1 MSNKIYDWRELQLQ
15 SLDLILCK
23 GKSKLSRYIQ
33 KTQEFAGADK
43 SDAEFTHVASVK
55 RPMFDDHWFDL
66 TFSNTGIFVQESTT
80 LNKFSGKKGVQLN
93 PFDLWLE
100 NYNGEVYI
108 RKLDFTRTVNFHHYD
123 DTFWYDVKNTPYE
136 SGIPG
141 GIELLLCAMR
151 LHRYIPWYTP
161 MKTKEIHCTELNS
174 NRLARHDLFECEVFP
189 NRMPPCIWPNQIEDY
204 LRCDIGGLIRIK

>member
-1 MSNKIYDWRELQLQ
+1 MSKIYDWRDMNLQ

-43 SDAEFTHVASVK
+43 ADAEFTHVAAVK
-55 RPMFDDHWFDL
+55 RPMFDSHWFDL

-80 LNKFSGKKGVQLN
+80 LNKFSGKKGVQLSH
-93 PFDLWLE
+93 FGLWLK

-108 RKLDFTRTVNFHHYD
+108 RKLDFTRSVDFHHKD
-123 DTFWYDVKNTPYE
+123 DVFWFKVKGTPYE

-141 GIELLLCAMR
+141 GIELLLCALR

-161 MKTKEIHCTELNS
+161 MKSKELHCTELNS
-174 NRLARHDLFECEVFP
+174 ERMDCHELWECQIQP
-189 NRMPPCIWPNQIEDY
+189 NRMPPHIWPSLIDDS
-204 LRCDIGGLIRIK
+204 LRCDIGELVRIK